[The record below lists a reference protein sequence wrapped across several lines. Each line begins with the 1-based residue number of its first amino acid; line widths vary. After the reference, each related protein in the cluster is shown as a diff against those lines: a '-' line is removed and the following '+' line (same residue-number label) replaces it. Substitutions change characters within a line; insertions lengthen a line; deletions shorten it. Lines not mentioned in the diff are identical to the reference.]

1 MITAPSGTLHSA
13 QQPDWPDP
21 QTLTTVTD
29 RLAALPPLVP
39 LSEADALRERLAA
52 AARGEALLL
61 QGGHCAEEFGPR
73 ALGEAESTVTTL
85 RQMAEIVSYG
95 AAVPVV
101 PLGRM
106 AGQYAKPRSSPTET
120 RGGVELPAY
129 RGDSVNGLGFTAA
142 DRAPDP
148 WRMETAYRTAARTLE
163 RIRLLPG
170 ADDDL
175 TGPDGLAD
183 PAAGAPFH
191 VSHEALLL
199 DYETPLV
206 RTDPATGRRYAG
218 SGHLVWIGERTRQ
231 LDGGHVAF
239 AASIANPI
247 GVKVG
252 PGATADELLTLTDI
266 LDPDR
271 EGGRLTFITRMGAD
285 RVHAVL
291 PALVEKVTAAG
302 ANVLWVCDPMHG
314 NTQVAPNGLKTRS
327 LGDITAE
334 IRAFVEIHRSLGT
347 HPGGLH
353 LELTGSHVTECVG
366 GTDPVTLDDLDRNYT
381 TACDPR
387 LNRGQALDMAFLAAD
402 LWRPAR

>member
-1 MITAPSGTLHSA
+1 MIGTTLGVLQSA

-21 QTLTTVTD
+21 DTLATVVD
-29 RLAALPPLVP
+29 LLGELPPLTP
-39 LSEADALRERLAA
+39 LAESDALRARLAA

-61 QGGHCAEEFGPR
+61 QGGHCAEEFGER
-73 ALGEAESTVTTL
+73 ALGEAESTATTL

-106 AGQYAKPRSSPTET
+106 AGQYAKPRSKPTEE
-120 RGGVELPAY
+120 RDGVELPAY

-142 DRAPDP
+142 DRAADP
-148 WRMETAYRTAARTLE
+148 WRMMTAYGTAARTLD

-170 ADDDL
+170 ADGD
-175 TGPDGLAD
+175 TSGL
-183 PAAGAPFH
+183 PLH

-199 DYETPLV
+199 DYEYPLI
-206 RTDPATGRRYAG
+206 RTDEATGRRWAG
-218 SGHLVWIGERTRQ
+218 SGHFVWIGERTRQ
-231 LDGGHVAF
+231 LDGGHVQF
-239 AASIANPI
+239 AARIANPV

-252 PGATADELLTLTDI
+252 PTATADELLALTEI
-266 LDPDR
+266 LDP
-271 EGGRLTFITRMGAD
+271 EGEPGRLTFITRMGAEAI
-285 RVHAVL
+285 REVL
-291 PALVEKVTAAG
+291 PGLVEKVTASG
-302 ANVLWVCDPMHG
+302 SPVLWVSDPMHG
-314 NTQVAPNGLKTRS
+314 NTRVGPGGRKTR
-327 LGDITAE
+327 LLDDITAE
-334 IRAFVEIHRSLGT
+334 IRAFVQIHRELGT

-353 LELTGSHVTECVG
+353 LELTGAHVTECVG
-366 GTDPVTLDDLDRNYT
+366 GTDPVSLDDLGLRYT